1 MNDVRNQFVV
11 TPVNEANENFTFIY
25 ALLLS
30 KKWAQIKLIFQY
42 IKLKSSAYT
51 TFLRTKFNLVV
62 GEEKM
67 KLPNFG

>member
-1 MNDVRNQFVV
+1 MKEVGLDYDKILV
-11 TPVNEANENFTFIY
+11 
-25 ALLLS
+25 
-30 KKWAQIKLIFQY
+30 QIKLIFQY